1 MLRPQ
6 HYRSQRAFFI
16 SNCSF
21 PFHWYCVYYLF
32 RYSTPTLVCVNVSSV
47 WEVPCIKRLGRH
59 HGR

>member
-21 PFHWYCVYYLF
+21 PFHWHCVYYLF

-47 WEVPCIKRLGRH
+47 W
-59 HGR
+59 